1 MTLLSAFATLLHR
14 YSGQADIVVGS
25 PIAGRSRSEIEK
37 LIGFFVSTLVLRT
50 SFAEGMS
57 FRELLSQVRE
67 STLEAYAHQ
76 DAPFE
81 KLVEILQPERDPS
94 RTPLFQVWFNFVNL
108 GKRQLSLHDLQVET
122 FSINNKP
129 SARFDLTLYVREGEQ
144 GLTVQWVYNRNLFE
158 ESTIAF
164 MSSSFETLLKGI
176 VCDPEQAIASLPL
189 LTTDQQ
195 QQLSAP
201 HNSTEGS
208 TQFPHT
214 EIEQSIPSRFAS
226 QVSRHRERLA
236 IKTGQYEWTYGELN
250 ATAQRIAVG
259 ILSHEQQSSGQVAL
273 LFEQDAPMVAALLG
287 TLQAGKAYVALDAN
301 YPVARLQYMLSDA
314 QSQLLVVDNRTVE
327 LGRRLADG
335 SVTLLNI
342 DELQSD
348 NSEAKL
354 PNVSPDAL
362 AYLLYTSGS
371 TGRPKGVMQTHR
383 NVLHFISQQTSLL
396 NITAGDRISL
406 FASYSFD
413 AAIVDIFSALLNG
426 ATLYPIDIK
435 RQSAAQIAEQISAA
449 QITLYH
455 STPTF
460 YRSFLSQYA
469 GQHLPNALQS
479 IRAVI
484 LGGEAMLPSDITN
497 YRKHFNEDCCFV
509 NLYGSTES
517 TISLQQVIEPSVN
530 PLAENARVV
539 SIGRPAI
546 GTTVR
551 LLNEAGGAAQV
562 MSLGSIASPP

>member
-1 MTLLSAFATLLHR
+1 MSTSASENAFLPGAMPDVSPETVTACSTTFSQRRLWFLEQLNGPSPLYNLRRTFKLTGELNQSVLEEAVNEIVCRHEALRTTFQQVEDEPVQVISEMGSVKLSVFDLRHHPAESRIDASTELCRKEHNKPFNIKTGPLLRVGLIRLEENVHLLLITMHHIISDGWSLRLFVEEMTELYGAFSQGNPSPLSELDIQYGDFADWQREWLQGDSLEAEVSYWKDKLAGIPPAIHLPTDYVRPAVQTFQGEIFVLRLSPSLTQSLKTLCQETNTTPFMTLLSAFATLLHR

-250 ATAQRIAVG
+250 AAAQR
-259 ILSHEQQSSGQVAL
+259 
-273 LFEQDAPMVAALLG
+273 
-287 TLQAGKAYVALDAN
+287 
-301 YPVARLQYMLSDA
+301 
-314 QSQLLVVDNRTVE
+314 
-327 LGRRLADG
+327 
-335 SVTLLNI
+335 
-342 DELQSD
+342 
-348 NSEAKL
+348 
-354 PNVSPDAL
+354 
-362 AYLLYTSGS
+362 
-371 TGRPKGVMQTHR
+371 
-383 NVLHFISQQTSLL
+383 
-396 NITAGDRISL
+396 
-406 FASYSFD
+406 
-413 AAIVDIFSALLNG
+413 
-426 ATLYPIDIK
+426 
-435 RQSAAQIAEQISAA
+435 
-449 QITLYH
+449 
-455 STPTF
+455 
-460 YRSFLSQYA
+460 
-469 GQHLPNALQS
+469 
-479 IRAVI
+479 
-484 LGGEAMLPSDITN
+484 
-497 YRKHFNEDCCFV
+497 
-509 NLYGSTES
+509 
-517 TISLQQVIEPSVN
+517 
-530 PLAENARVV
+530 
-539 SIGRPAI
+539 
-546 GTTVR
+546 
-551 LLNEAGGAAQV
+551 
-562 MSLGSIASPP
+562 